1 MILENYSNFT
11 FKHLNTQHVVY
22 KTGKGP
28 GILLMHELPGMTK
41 ECIQLG
47 NLLAKEGF
55 TIYIPLMFGKPGQ
68 RASPISLVKLCI
80 NREFNLFS
88 KNQSSPIVIWMKALG
103 LVIHNE
109 CGGPGIGAIGM
120 CLSGNFTLSLMA
132 DKYMIASVTCQ
143 PALPIGFTKTSKSS
157 LGISDS
163 EIECAKNNRFSDTK
177 LLGLRFSHD
186 KFSPQA
192 RFQTLKQIFGKSF
205 NDIEIDSSP
214 SNTHGIS
221 QKAHSVLT
229 RDFVDKS
236 GHPTREAFEEVVSF
250 FNKKLNQ

>member
-41 ECIQLG
+41 ECIKLG
-47 NLLAKEGF
+47 SLLAKEGF
-55 TIYIPLMFGKPGQ
+55 TIYIPLMFGKPG
-68 RASPISLVKLCI
+68 RASKISLIKLCI

-132 DKYMIASVTCQ
+132 DKHMLVSVTCQ
-143 PALPIGFTKTSKSS
+143 PALPMGYTNTSKKS
-157 LGISDS
+157 LGVSKE
-163 EIECAKNNRFSDTK
+163 EIHCAKNNSFNNQ
-177 LLGLRFSHD
+177 LLGLRFSND
-186 KFSPQA
+186 KFSPKE
-192 RFQTLKQIFGKSF
+192 RFNTLKKEFGEKFDS
-205 NDIEIDSSP
+205 IEIDSSP
-214 SNTHGIS
+214 KNKHDIP
-221 QKAHSVLT
+221 QNAHSVLT
-229 RDFVDKS
+229 GDFVNTS
-236 GHPTREAFEEVVSF
+236 GHPTQLALKEVIQF
-250 FNKKLNQ
+250 FKKRLI